1 MKKTLLVAVMSLFI
15 MGVSAQETLQVAKER
30 LNELVS
36 LTKTEVKETGNDIID
51 DYTDALY
58 DLTDDVVDN
67 GEDLNS
73 LIEGV
78 KSGAISKLTA
88 LTEATALSDKITSA
102 ATKAKSIATTAKSA
116 ASQIKSLKG
125 ISLKA
130 LATQTLANNT
140 KISAL
145 LGEETIN
152 QVKSIGSLL
161 SSLTSK

>member
-51 DYTDALY
+51 EYTDALY

-78 KSGAISKLTA
+78 KSGAVSKLTA

-145 LGEETIN
+145 LGEETVS

>member
-58 DLTDDVVDN
+58 GLTDDVVDN

-78 KSGAISKLTA
+78 KSGAVSKLTA

>member
-1 MKKTLLVAVMSLFI
+1 MKKTTLVAVMSLFI

-51 DYTDALY
+51 EYTDALY

-78 KSGAISKLTA
+78 KSGAVSKLTA
-88 LTEATALSDKITSA
+88 LTEATALSDKITST

-125 ISLKA
+125 ISIKA

-145 LGEETIN
+145 LGEETVS
-152 QVKSIGSLL
+152 QVKSISSLL

>member
-36 LTKTEVKETGNDIID
+36 LTKTEDKETGNDIID

-78 KSGAISKLTA
+78 KSGAVSKLTA

-145 LGEETIN
+145 LGEETVS

>member
-15 MGVSAQETLQVAKER
+15 MGVSAQETLQAAKER
-30 LNELVS
+30 LSELVS
-36 LTKTEVKETGNDIID
+36 LTKAEVKETGNDVID

-78 KSGAISKLTA
+78 KSGAVSKLTA
-88 LTEATALSDKITSA
+88 LAEATTLSEKITNA
-102 ATKAKSIATTAKSA
+102 ASKAKSIATTAKSA

-145 LGEETIN
+145 LGEETVS
-152 QVKSIGSLL
+152 QVKSISSLL

>member
-78 KSGAISKLTA
+78 KSGAVSKLTA

-102 ATKAKSIATTAKSA
+102 ATKAKSITTTAKSA

>member
-51 DYTDALY
+51 EYTDALY

-78 KSGAISKLTA
+78 KSGAVSKLTA

-145 LGEETIN
+145 LGEETVS
-152 QVKSIGSLL
+152 QVKSISSLL

>member
-78 KSGAISKLTA
+78 KSGAVSKLTA
-88 LTEATALSDKITSA
+88 LTEATALSDRITSA

-145 LGEETIN
+145 LGEETVS

>member
-78 KSGAISKLTA
+78 KSGAVSKLTA

-145 LGEETIN
+145 LGEETVS

-161 SSLTSK
+161 LSLTSK

>member
-1 MKKTLLVAVMSLFI
+1 MKKTTLVAVMSLFI

-51 DYTDALY
+51 EYTDALY

-78 KSGAISKLTA
+78 KSGAVSKLTA

-102 ATKAKSIATTAKSA
+102 ATKAKNIATTAKSA